1 MILIN
6 FFFVTSAGLKRQT
19 TLYSPTQVAFSARL
33 STNSTP
39 ALSPNQDI
47 VFNDVILS
55 VGSAYH
61 NAHGTF
67 TAPVSGVYVFTTSLL
82 AFGTT
87 SHHAKL
93 VKNGQELARIDFN
106 DADSFDDS
114 SQTVIVELVKGD
126 GIAVQNADYT
136 GMVFFGYNYST
147 FSGFLLYEYEDISP
161 VVGK

>member
-33 STNSTP
+33 SNNTP

-47 VFNDVILS
+47 VFNDVILN

-67 TAPVSGVYVFTTSLL
+67 IAPVSGVYVFTTSLL
-82 AFGTT
+82 AYGTK

-106 DADSFDDS
+106 DADGYDDS
-114 SQTVIVELVKGD
+114 SQTVIIKLVKGD
-126 GIAVQNADYT
+126 DIAVQNTDYT
-136 GMVFFGYNYST
+136 GMVYLGYNYST
-147 FSGFLLYEYEDISP
+147 FSGFLLYEYEDLSP